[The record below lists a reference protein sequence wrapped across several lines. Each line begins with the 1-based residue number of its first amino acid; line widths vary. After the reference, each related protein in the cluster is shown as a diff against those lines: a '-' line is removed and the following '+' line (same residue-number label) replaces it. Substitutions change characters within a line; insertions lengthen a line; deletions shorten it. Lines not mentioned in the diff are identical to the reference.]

1 MFFIYLASGVTHFAD
16 GEESRGL
23 YLSALLNLV
32 AAAPG
37 SLRFSFR
44 RLLRMEGT

>member
-37 SLRFSFR
+37 SLRFSCQ